1 MGLPQSP
8 DPKTYYRDQTWDAEY
23 SNLGTATLET
33 KRNRIEERL
42 KKVRKE
48 FKRKV
53 SLNDNSDCW
62 EMTLKVSFLHV
73 KLARVTS
80 QIERRKF
87 DSHER
92 WYNRSEA
99 FNLKLR
105 HDSWTQWESIMR
117 KHESTVR
124 KTTSRESYMRLFA
137 TSRVGLERDTSLQ
150 SNMAAEMERV
160 YCPDHPKDWESYRWD
175 PVLHDWLDR
184 RIANAAHLFPRSQG
198 AFLDDIFGR
207 GSTDD
212 LFSPCNGLFLHHEI
226 EAALENGYIAIVP
239 DLDLEPAD
247 PKFPLDDND
256 DRQDR
261 VK

>member
-175 PVLHDWLDR
+175 PVLHDCIL
-184 RIANAAHLFPRSQG
+184 
-198 AFLDDIFGR
+198 
-207 GSTDD
+207 TDE
-212 LFSPCNGLFLHHEI
+212 NGNGEGGESEI
-226 EAALENGYIAIVP
+226 EAIQALVGVAAVKSSKEVLEALAEDDPDDHDDSDEDDYIVS
-239 DLDLEPAD
+239 
-247 PKFPLDDND
+247 
-256 DRQDR
+256 
-261 VK
+261 